1 MPSLQSNWS
10 ANCCL
15 DTSYASFLLYIRL
28 SCFTHLEYLPPQ
40 TCLTES
46 SILSLFHPSSTS
58 MKHSLTT
65 PVFINFIFIYNLIVP
80 TIYLIPLTTHTPWFL
95 TPNAVP

>member
-10 ANCCL
+10 AYCCL
-15 DTSYASFLLYIRL
+15 DTSYTSLPLYIRL
-28 SCFTHLEYLPPQ
+28 SYFTRLESLPPQ

-46 SILSLFHPSSTS
+46 SILSHFHPSSTS

-65 PVFINFIFIYNLIVP
+65 SVFINFTFIYNLIVP
-80 TIYLIPLTTHTPWFL
+80 TIYLILLTTLTPWSF